1 MIRLTSAPVILTDG
15 QCVRTLPDVQAE
27 TGLGIESLKAL
38 RNHTIAYQIL
48 RAHDSSEI
56 PAFSSKQYNRITKR
70 G

>member
-15 QCVRTLPDVQAE
+15 QRVRTLPDVQAE

-48 RAHDSSEI
+48 REIGRAHV
-56 PAFSSKQYNRITKR
+56 
-70 G
+70 